1 MEQDAPHISVL
12 LKEVLVGLDVQPG
25 GHYIDGTIG
34 AGGHAKHILQA
45 SKPGGQLLGLDADPE
60 ALAISKKRLACFGD
74 RVILVKSNFA
84 YLKSQ
89 ADLYNFHPVDGILFD
104 LGLSSM
110 ELQNPERG
118 FSFLLDGPLDMR
130 FDPNTS
136 RTAADLIDALSE
148 RELAELIY
156 RYGEEPAS
164 RVIARAIVSAR
175 PLHTTTELAAVV
187 AKVVRKKGKI
197 HPATRTF
204 QALRIAVNDE
214 LRVLEQ
220 GLSAAIETLGPGG
233 RLAVISFH
241 SLEDRIVKQFF
252 AREARDCICPPE
264 FLTCTCKH
272 QAVLNIVTRKP
283 IRPSEIEVDRNPRS
297 RSAKLRIVTKR

>member
-1 MEQDAPHISVL
+1 MEQNAPHISVL
-12 LKEVLVGLDVQPG
+12 LKEVLAGLDIQPG

-45 SKPGGQLLGLDADPE
+45 SAPSGRLLGLDADPG
-60 ALAISKKRLACFGD
+60 ALAISKKRLDCFGD
-74 RVILVKSNFA
+74 RVILAHSNFA
-84 YLKSQ
+84 HLKSQ
-89 ADLYNFHPVDGILFD
+89 ADLHNFHPVDGILFD
-104 LGLSSM
+104 LGLSTM
-110 ELQNPERG
+110 ELENPERG
-118 FSFLLDGPLDMR
+118 FSFQIDGPLDMR
-130 FDPNTS
+130 FDPNIP
-136 RTAADLIDALSE
+136 RTAADLLNALSE
-148 RELAELIY
+148 RELADVIY

-164 RVIARAIVSAR
+164 RAIARAIVSVR
-175 PLHTTTELAAVV
+175 PLHTTAALAAVV
-187 AKVVRKKGKI
+187 AKAVRRKGKI

-252 AREARDCICPPE
+252 VREARDCICPPE
-264 FLTCTCKH
+264 SLVCTCKH
-272 QAVLNIVTRKP
+272 QALLNVVTRKP
-283 IRPSEIEVDRNPRS
+283 IRPSKIEIEHNPRS
-297 RSAKLRIVTKR
+297 RSAKLRIAAKR